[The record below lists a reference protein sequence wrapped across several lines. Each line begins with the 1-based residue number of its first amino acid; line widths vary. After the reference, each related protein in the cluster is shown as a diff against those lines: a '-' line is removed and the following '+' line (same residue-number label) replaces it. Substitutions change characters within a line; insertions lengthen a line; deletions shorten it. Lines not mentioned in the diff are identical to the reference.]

1 MKLNEI
7 NSDLIMKMGLMNNIV
22 KKQSGDGIEFQIML
36 QTMLESMGKVEDDKI
51 NNKIMTTSVGEKLE
65 NLKLVLNNKE
75 SYNNKYWNSK
85 LEISS
90 NNKET
95 TKVEN
100 TNKVDYSNMTDV
112 KKEIYKSV
120 DKYSKM
126 YGVDKNLVL
135 AVIKAESNF
144 NPKCISSAGAMGV
157 MQLMP
162 VTAKEEGVT
171 DPYNIDQNIR
181 GGVSQLRK
189 HLKRYNGNVEMA
201 LMGYNAGDG
210 TVQRRGVKTPSDI
223 YKMPKETQNY
233 VPKVLKYYREFK
245 V

>member
-36 QTMLESMGKVEDDKI
+36 QTMLESIGKVEDDKI

-85 LEISS
+85 LETSS

-144 NPKCISSAGAMGV
+144 NPKCTSSAGAMGV

-189 HLKRYNGNVEMA
+189 YLKRYNGNVEMA